1 MKNSERRRRNESE
14 RYGGQHVVDEKAVV
28 IRKLAELGL
37 PVYSELP
44 HDFEEK
50 RLPALWVQHVGPAAR
65 RQAINSR
72 GIDYVDLD
80 IDLFV
85 SLDMWHTGAAMDL
98 AQKVRTHVHR
108 FHEGMLKVLDTGRP
122 EARPDFNSVIRRY
135 GLTITVA
142 VPA

>member
-1 MKNSERRRRNESE
+1 M
-14 RYGGQHVVDEKAVV
+14 VDEKAV
-28 IRKLAELGL
+28 IISKLSKLGF

-50 RLPALWVQHVGPAAR
+50 HLPVLWVQHVGPAAR

-85 SLDMWHTGAAMDL
+85 SLDMWHTGAAMEL
-98 AQKVRTHVHR
+98 AQTIRTHMHR
-108 FHEGMLKVLDTGRP
+108 FREGMLKVLDTGRP
-122 EARPDFNSVIRRY
+122 EPRPNFNSTIRRC
-135 GLTITVA
+135 GLTIMVA

>member
-1 MKNSERRRRNESE
+1 M
-14 RYGGQHVVDEKAVV
+14 VDEKAVI
-28 IRKLAELGL
+28 IRKLSKLGI

-50 RLPALWVQHVGPAAR
+50 RLPALWIQHVGPAAR
-65 RQAINSR
+65 RQAINSM

-85 SLDMWHTGAAMDL
+85 SLDMWHTGAAMEL
-98 AQKVRTHVHR
+98 AQEVRAHVHR
-108 FHEGMLKVLDTGRP
+108 FREGMLKVLDAGRP
-122 EARPDFNSVIRRY
+122 IARPDFNSVIRRY